1 MKGYCSNLL
10 RVIWALE
17 RQNTTLMIVRQ
28 SFLCLCIVTFAAVY
42 GMAAEPFAVQK
53 ARLELEK
60 VKELAAIGVVSKVRL
75 VQSEEKLEDARDEDT
90 LSRLLYGRVGV
101 EDLSEEQ
108 TKELVAAA
116 ERRVARVAMQ
126 YQSQKGLVEQG
137 VVPKG
142 QVEELERL
150 LADRRL
156 GLQLAEGRAKIFED
170 FLNMAKAEEMSFAE
184 TDPDVEER
192 PIVETFTGSGVFKD
206 AHLKYV
212 EAGFEKQFGRVLP
225 VSARGQSALHTTLG
239 FDHAGRVDVGLN
251 PDDPEGVWLRNQL
264 QTLRVP
270 YIVLRAMIPGKS
282 TAPHIHIGLPSLRL
296 KQADTHS
303 GGGLN

>member
-1 MKGYCSNLL
+1 
-10 RVIWALE
+10 
-17 RQNTTLMIVRQ
+17 
-28 SFLCLCIVTFAAVY
+28 
-42 GMAAEPFAVQK
+42 MAAEPFAVQK